1 MEGAQSLELRA
12 LSKAAFILVREGWAR
27 SSFGNISL
35 RSRSELGASPTGSFP
50 ILSKSIGTERTVV
63 TLLWISRTG
72 CTMDQLSKDPAGNA
86 GLYRSARDRL
96 DLLSG
101 TGPPSTE
108 ATAHLLVIAGTGQNA
123 CVHCHWD
130 DIVEISDRALKGA
143 LPGSI
148 GATPS
153 LPPGSIELAE
163 ATLREARYHHTVL
176 WPYHGIFAA
185 GRDLDDC
192 LSNLRRARKSFDG
205 PEG

>member
-1 MEGAQSLELRA
+1 MEGTHSLELRA
-12 LSKAAFILVREGWAR
+12 LSNAASMLVREGWAR
-27 SSFGNISL
+27 SSSGNISL
-35 RSRSELGASPTGSFP
+35 RSRSVLGAFPTGSFP
-50 ILSKSIGTERTVV
+50 ILSKSMATDRADG

-72 CTMDQLSKDPAGNA
+72 CTMVQLSKDPTGNA

-130 DIVEISDRALKGA
+130 DIVGISDRALKVA
-143 LPGSI
+143 LPDSI

-163 ATLREARYHHTVL
+163 ATLREAMYHHTVL
-176 WPYHGIFAA
+176 WPYHGIFAT

-192 LSNLRRARKSFDG
+192 LSNLRRARKFFDG